1 MQKIAAIIALT
12 TLLTGS
18 AYAEPVVVKNSA
30 TPAHGIHQLQLE
42 EMWRAGGAESSRGGR
57 NLLGRHI
64 TPRRGCRG
72 WRAHGICGRRGCSRQ

>member
-30 TPAHGIHQLQLE
+30 TPAHGIHQLQL
-42 EMWRAGGAESSRGGR
+42 
-57 NLLGRHI
+57 
-64 TPRRGCRG
+64 
-72 WRAHGICGRRGCSRQ
+72 